1 MDLKNRSAIN
11 QYVVSLLV
19 TAGIALVG
27 LGIYELVGHRVVG
40 FMFLLGVSALAL
52 FMDIRPVMI
61 TATLS
66 ALVWDFLFIS
76 PRFTFSVGDTE
87 DQLLLT
93 TYFLVVIVHAVL
105 TYRIRETQRELRQK
119 EAKANA
125 IKFYNTLL
133 SSLSHELRTPITTI
147 IGATDSL
154 QANGKSISQ
163 SDNDELLSEI
173 SIAALRLNQQ
183 VENLL
188 NMSRLESG
196 ILQVRKDWVD
206 VGEMIYTALR
216 RFEPAISNW
225 RVHVFMPENL
235 PLFKLDLGLMDQVI
249 HNIVGNIIQHTSEG
263 TDVTVHAEC
272 NNEKLVLSIADTGN
286 GFPQA
291 DIEKVFDK
299 FYRVRGSKAG
309 GTGLGLSIVKG
320 FVEAHNGHVSLRNLP
335 LIGAEL
341 RIEIPTE
348 VTYLSGLKNE

>member
-1 MDLKNRSAIN
+1 
-11 QYVVSLLV
+11 
-19 TAGIALVG
+19 
-27 LGIYELVGHRVVG
+27 
-40 FMFLLGVSALAL
+40 
-52 FMDIRPVMI
+52 
-61 TATLS
+61 
-66 ALVWDFLFIS
+66 
-76 PRFTFSVGDTE
+76 
-87 DQLLLT
+87 
-93 TYFLVVIVHAVL
+93 
-105 TYRIRETQRELRQK
+105 
-119 EAKANA
+119 
-125 IKFYNTLL
+125 
-133 SSLSHELRTPITTI
+133 
-147 IGATDSL
+147 
-154 QANGKSISQ
+154 
-163 SDNDELLSEI
+163 
-173 SIAALRLNQQ
+173 
-183 VENLL
+183 
-188 NMSRLESG
+188 
-196 ILQVRKDWVD
+196 
-206 VGEMIYTALR
+206 
-216 RFEPAISNW
+216 
-225 RVHVFMPENL
+225 VHVFMPENL